1 MNVQYVQVWPG
12 VTRLGTLQGTRDEFV
27 NDKVWLFTT
36 KVNNSDFIREETT
49 LEQAIADNPKGL
61 LLFSKVNHFYV
72 DGEAQFSEDITW
84 IEDGKVLQCTT
95 I

>member
-12 VTRLGTLQGTRDEFV
+12 VTRYGIMQGTRDEFL
-27 NDKVWLFTT
+27 NSKEWLFLTT
-36 KVNNSDFIREETT
+36 VDNAEFFREEKT

-72 DGEAQFSEDITW
+72 DGEVQISEDITW
-84 IEDGKVLQCTT
+84 IEDGKVLQCET